1 MTITIVTLTYTSAGK
16 GKGKRGDGKG
26 GRKPILTGSD
36 ALPGLGTENS
46 DSVSVW
52 PNDEEEEVMPAKK
65 T

>member
-16 GKGKRGDGKG
+16 GKGKR